1 MRGRDGSGNGGARV
15 YDRAMP
21 ETMTPE
27 EARSYLN
34 YLLTLGIRRE
44 QAFAPLA
51 ASFIRENDLDA
62 LGLLPDEQVSLLLA
76 AAQSFAPEPRRY
88 SAKLDFLQRAQAI
101 LPRTRLAG
109 TPVEAQVGQELR
121 KTGYEL
127 DRYHEAVRVNRSD
140 TGEREHI
147 IVESMAPEYFTDIAQ
162 QRAAAH
168 YQNHY
173 HLTPEARRAQNYTG
187 PAQNFEPENTAI
199 HKEFE
204 GACGPF
210 MNART
215 HAFHVLL
222 PFDLKLSRTPQDPLQ
237 TGVRIF
243 YGKPGYS
250 FPLRYQMGQL
260 TSDRDSTVVGVPVDD
275 PNLVYVSASRVKEP
289 EFTFSGPAPGNA
301 PPELAFPLTV
311 LQHLGSLGNY
321 IQVSCNLKVWFD
333 ASRVA
338 VLIQGAPELLD
349 LGLTAAAGLMTRT
362 YGLGTTEEYERS
374 GGEPW
379 QEGLSYN
386 YVNLHLALRPDVE
399 SAVIPYNTPIFTL
412 YPVLSRQAVAFEDA
426 AAAGERI
433 AKGMREGQG

>member
-1 MRGRDGSGNGGARV
+1 M
-15 YDRAMP
+15 YDPAVMSEAM
-21 ETMTPE
+21 TTE

-51 ASFIRENDLDA
+51 AAFIRERDLDA

-88 SAKLDFLQRAQAI
+88 SVKLDFLQRARAL

-109 TPVEAQVGQELR
+109 SPVEVQVEQELR
-121 KTGYEL
+121 KTAHEL
-127 DRYHEAVRVNRSD
+127 DRYHEAVRVNRSAA
-140 TGEREHI
+140 GGRERI
-147 IVESMAPEYFTDIAQ
+147 VVESMAPAWFTDIAQ
-162 QRAAAH
+162 KRAAAH
-168 YQNHY
+168 YQERY
-173 HLTPEARRAQNYTG
+173 HLTPEARRAQSYTG
-187 PAQNFEPENTAI
+187 PAQRFEPENAAI

-222 PFDLKLSRTPQDPLQ
+222 PFDLKFSRTPSEPLE

-260 TSDRDSTVVGVPVDD
+260 TSDRDSEVVDIPIND
-275 PNLVYVSASRVKEP
+275 PHLLYVSASRVKEP
-289 EFTFSGPAPGNA
+289 EFAWDRPPPGKA

-311 LQHLGSLGNY
+311 LQHLGSLGGY
-321 IQVSCNLKVWFD
+321 VQVSCNLKVWFD

-338 VLIQGAPELLD
+338 ILIQGAPELLD
-349 LGLTAAAGLMTRT
+349 LGLTGATGLMTRT

-386 YVNLHLALRPDVE
+386 YVNLHLALRPGVE
-399 SAVIPYNTPIFTL
+399 SAVIPSGTPIFTL
-412 YPVLSRQAVAFEDA
+412 YPVLSRQAVAFEDSA
-426 AAAGERI
+426 TATERT
-433 AKGMREGQG
+433 ARGLDCR

>member
-1 MRGRDGSGNGGARV
+1 
-15 YDRAMP
+15 MP
-21 ETMTPE
+21 DAMTPE

-51 ASFIRENDLDA
+51 SAFIREQDMDA

-88 SAKLDFLQRAQAI
+88 SVKLDFLERAQA
-101 LPRTRLAG
+101 LLSRTRLAG
-109 TPVEAQVGQELR
+109 TPAETQIGQELR
-121 KTGYEL
+121 KTAYEL
-127 DRYHEAVRVNRSD
+127 DRYHEAVRVNRSGAD
-140 TGEREHI
+140 ERERI
-147 IVESMAPEYFTDIAQ
+147 IIESMAPAYFTDIAQ
-162 QRAAAH
+162 KRAAAH
-168 YQNHY
+168 YQNRY

-187 PAQNFEPENTAI
+187 PAQQFEPENTTI

-222 PFDLKLSRTPQDPLQ
+222 PFDLKLSRTPQDPLE

-260 TSDRDSTVVGVPVDD
+260 TSDGDGAVVGVPVDD
-275 PNLVYVSASRVKEP
+275 PNLVYISASRVKEP
-289 EFTFSGPAPGNA
+289 EFSFDGPAPGNA

-311 LQHLGSLGNY
+311 LQHIGSLGGY

-349 LGLTAAAGLMTRT
+349 LGLTGASGLMTRT
-362 YGLGTTEEYERS
+362 YGLGTNEEYERS
-374 GGEPW
+374 GSEPW

-386 YVNLHLALRPDVE
+386 YVNLHLSLRPDVE

-426 AAAGERI
+426 AEAGERI
-433 AKGMREGQG
+433 AKGLAEGQG

>member
-1 MRGRDGSGNGGARV
+1 
-15 YDRAMP
+15 
-21 ETMTPE
+21 MTPD

-51 ASFIRENDLDA
+51 AAFLRDHDLEA
-62 LGLLPDEQVSLLLA
+62 LGLLPEEQVSLLLA

-88 SAKLDFLQRAQAI
+88 SVKLDFLKRAKEL

-109 TPVEAQVGQELR
+109 SPVEGQVEQELR
-121 KTGYEL
+121 KTDYEL
-127 DRYHEAVRVNRSD
+127 DRYHEAVRVNRGAD
-140 TGEREHI
+140 TDRERV
-147 IVESMAPEYFTDIAQ
+147 IVESVAPAYFNDIAQ
-162 QRAAAH
+162 KRAAAY
-168 YQNHY
+168 YQEAY

-187 PAQNFEPENTAI
+187 PAQAFEPENTAI

-222 PFDLKLSRTPQDPLQ
+222 PFDLKLSRTPQDPLE

-250 FPLRYQMGQL
+250 FPLRYQMGKIC
-260 TSDRDSTVVGVPVDD
+260 SDSDGTVLDIAPDD
-275 PNLVYVSASRVKEP
+275 PNLIYISASRVKEP
-289 EFTFSGPAPGNA
+289 EFAYDGPPVGKA
-301 PPELAFPLTV
+301 PPELSFPLTV
-311 LQHLGSLGNY
+311 LQHLGTLAGY
-321 IQVSCNLKVWFD
+321 VQVSCNLKVWFD
-333 ASRVA
+333 AARVSI
-338 VLIQGAPELLD
+338 LIQGAPELLD
-349 LGLTAAAGLMTRT
+349 LGLTGATGLMTRT

-374 GGEPW
+374 GTEPW
-379 QEGLSYN
+379 QDGLSFN
-386 YVNLHLALRPDVE
+386 YVNLHLSLRPGVE

-412 YPVLSRQAVAFEDA
+412 YPVLSRQAVAFEGANGA
-426 AAAGERI
+426 AERI
-433 AKGMREGQG
+433 AKALPAEKRSP

>member
-1 MRGRDGSGNGGARV
+1 MYHPNRMA
-15 YDRAMP
+15 

-51 ASFIRENDLDA
+51 AAFIRENDLDA
-62 LGLLPDEQVSLLLA
+62 LGLLADEQVNLLLA

-88 SAKLDFLQRAQAI
+88 SAKLEFLQRAQAL

-121 KTGYEL
+121 KTAHEL
-127 DRYHEAVRVNRSD
+127 DRYHEAVRVNRSG
-140 TGEREHI
+140 TEGREHI
-147 IVESMAPEYFTDIAQ
+147 VVESMVPEYFSDIAQ
-162 QRAAAH
+162 KRAAAH
-168 YQNHY
+168 YQDRY
-173 HLTPEARRAQNYTG
+173 HLSPEARRAQNYTG
-187 PAQNFEPENTAI
+187 PAQQFEPENTTI

-222 PFDLKLSRTPQDPLQ
+222 PFDLKLSRSPQDPLE

-243 YGKPGYS
+243 YGKEGYS

-260 TSDRDSTVVGVPVDD
+260 TSDRDGTVVGVPVDD

-289 EFTFSGPAPGNA
+289 EFRYDGPAPGNA

-311 LQHLGSLGNY
+311 LQHLGSLGTY
-321 IQVSCNLKVWFD
+321 VQVSCNLKVWFD
-333 ASRVA
+333 ASRVSI
-338 VLIQGAPELLD
+338 LIQGAPELHG
-349 LGLTAAAGLMTRT
+349 LGLTAATGLMTRT
-362 YGLGTTEEYERS
+362 YGLGTTEEYERG

-386 YVNLHLALRPDVE
+386 YVNLHLALQEGVE

-412 YPVLSRQAVAFEDA
+412 YPVLSRQAVAFEA
-426 AAAGERI
+426 AGEAGERI
-433 AKGMREGQG
+433 AKAMGEGPGLA